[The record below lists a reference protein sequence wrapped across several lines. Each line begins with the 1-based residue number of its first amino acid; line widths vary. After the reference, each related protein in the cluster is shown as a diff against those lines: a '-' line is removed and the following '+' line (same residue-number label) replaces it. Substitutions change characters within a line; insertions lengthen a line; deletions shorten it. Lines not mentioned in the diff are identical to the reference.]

1 MTYDHERELRDRAK
15 RLEKELKDL
24 NEQADKIQFEKSYAH
39 RSAIYGTPEWQREQM
54 LKQERQLQAD
64 RDRMAMLEHGATEL
78 VSHVR
83 KNGSIYGARMT
94 SNLITPDNG
103 NGQIIVSFTLKP
115 H

>member
-1 MTYDHERELRDRAK
+1 MTYDHEKELRDRAK

-64 RDRMAMLEHGATEL
+64 RDRMAMLKHGAGEL
-78 VSHVR
+78 IKHVR
-83 KNGSIYGARMT
+83 NNGSVYGAKVLT
-94 SNLITPDNG
+94 SEMLAVEKHGT
-103 NGQIIVSFTLKP
+103 VSVTFVLKP